1 MPVAQHSLK
10 VPFFPT
16 AISFVLVGVVFMSRF
31 QDLVQISH
39 IILDNEMLMLIK
51 GYGHLEITCSLH
63 ILDCIGDLSL
73 VFIMDA

>member
-1 MPVAQHSLK
+1 
-10 VPFFPT
+10 
-16 AISFVLVGVVFMSRF
+16 MSRF

-73 VFIMDA
+73 VFIMEC